1 MEETSAVDWMLKKA
15 EQETKGFRPWRKR
28 TRVNS
33 YVECLVP
40 QQNVRFE
47 LYKLKKYIH
56 VTWGCLRIY
65 NIRRLSFDLH
75 NLSDVVV
82 NF

>member
-1 MEETSAVDWMLKKA
+1 MFINVNEVKKTHCCYPGMEETSAVDWMLKKA
-15 EQETKGFRPWRKR
+15 EQETKGFRPWRKI

-47 LYKLKKYIH
+47 FHKLK
-56 VTWGCLRIY
+56 
-65 NIRRLSFDLH
+65 NIFM
-75 NLSDVVV
+75 
-82 NF
+82 

>member
-15 EQETKGFRPWRKR
+15 EQETKGFRPWRKL
-28 TRVNS
+28 TRVHS

-47 LYKLKKYIH
+47 FHKLK
-56 VTWGCLRIY
+56 
-65 NIRRLSFDLH
+65 NIFM
-75 NLSDVVV
+75 
-82 NF
+82 

>member
-1 MEETSAVDWMLKKA
+1 MRLKKHIAVTLGWRKRLLLKKA
-15 EQETKGFRPWRKR
+15 EKETKGFRPWRKI

-47 LYKLKKYIH
+47 FHKLK
-56 VTWGCLRIY
+56 
-65 NIRRLSFDLH
+65 NIFM
-75 NLSDVVV
+75 
-82 NF
+82 